1 MTIGPC
7 MRCDVCGRVEVDL
20 TPVLDL
26 VASPENREEFYAGW
40 SMSIG
45 EEVLDD
51 DNGHW
56 LFGEPPGQ
64 ACDYCVDLL
73 HLQTTTWEAANGG
86 QACIVDGVKF
96 RASSRTPT
104 FKEIAIHAGR
114 DDVTV
119 IWQHDIEWVG
129 DGDNR
134 QISPM
139 WVPIHPG
146 DVARE
151 VIGIG
156 MFTTK
161 TKAAA

>member
-1 MTIGPC
+1 MNVGPC

-26 VASPENREEFYAGW
+26 VASPENRQAFYAGW

-73 HLQTTTWEAANGG
+73 HLSTTTWDETNGG
-86 QACIVDGVKF
+86 KPCLLDHVRF
-96 RASSRTPT
+96 RSASEHPT
-104 FKEIAIHAGR
+104 FEEIVAHATQ
-114 DDVTV
+114 DDVTEV
-119 IWQHDIEWVG
+119 WQHTIEWDLG
-129 DGDNR
+129 ADAR
-134 QISPM
+134 QMRYM
-139 WVPIHPG
+139 WVKLTAG
-146 DVARE
+146 DIARE
-151 VIGIG
+151 VVGIG
-156 MFTTK
+156 RFRTRLVG
-161 TKAAA
+161 AA